1 MHRFLGQLPQNLEL
15 KRSEAKS
22 DHRRI
27 SAATAEESKDN
38 FEISL
43 EENRGLFFKAKKKS
57 CPSETKAKRIQE
69 VIERIT
75 TDIEERSEVFLKGL
89 KPEREKKERK
99 EEEKKQVA
107 NFYFS
112 FLGRAK
118 FEQMNIRL
126 FFEAPPLKEKEQF
139 SFRRIFFCK

>member
-75 TDIEERSEVFLKGL
+75 TDSEERSEVFFLKGL

-99 EEEKKQVA
+99 EEEKT
-107 NFYFS
+107 S
-112 FLGRAK
+112 SEFLFQFFGARQIRTNEHSTLFRGASPERK
-118 FEQMNIRL
+118 RTIFVSKNI
-126 FFEAPPLKEKEQF
+126 FW
-139 SFRRIFFCK
+139 

>member
-89 KPEREKKERK
+89 KPERKKRRR
-99 EEEKKQVA
+99 KKQVA

-112 FLGRAK
+112 FFGARQIRTNEHSTLFRGASPERK
-118 FEQMNIRL
+118 RTIFVSKNI
-126 FFEAPPLKEKEQF
+126 FW
-139 SFRRIFFCK
+139 

>member
-112 FLGRAK
+112 FFGARQIRTNEHSTLFRGASPERK
-118 FEQMNIRL
+118 RTIFVSKNI
-126 FFEAPPLKEKEQF
+126 FW
-139 SFRRIFFCK
+139 

>member
-43 EENRGLFFKAKKKS
+43 EE
-57 CPSETKAKRIQE
+57 
-69 VIERIT
+69 
-75 TDIEERSEVFLKGL
+75 
-89 KPEREKKERK
+89 
-99 EEEKKQVA
+99 KQVA

-112 FLGRAK
+112 FFGARQIRTNEHSTLFRGASPERK
-118 FEQMNIRL
+118 RTIFVSKNI
-126 FFEAPPLKEKEQF
+126 FW
-139 SFRRIFFCK
+139 